1 MILMMIILIVVM
13 ILIMIIVII
22 MVLLVVV
29 VVVVV
34 ILLIIM
40 IMMMIRTMRAEP
52 GVGIKHSNPQWPQA
66 KPDEDENNCLWQSTH
81 KATGKRLHLST
92 RKDRHM
98 LMVLYED
105 GKYLTSQRI
114 DVCGAMAD

>member
-22 MVLLVVV
+22 MVLLLVVV
-29 VVVVV
+29 VVIV

-40 IMMMIRTMRAEP
+40 IMMMIMIMILVP
-52 GVGIKHSNPQWPQA
+52 GVGIKHLNLQWPQA
-66 KPDEDENNCLWQSTH
+66 KPDEDEKNCLWQSTH

-98 LMVLYED
+98 LMVLYEG